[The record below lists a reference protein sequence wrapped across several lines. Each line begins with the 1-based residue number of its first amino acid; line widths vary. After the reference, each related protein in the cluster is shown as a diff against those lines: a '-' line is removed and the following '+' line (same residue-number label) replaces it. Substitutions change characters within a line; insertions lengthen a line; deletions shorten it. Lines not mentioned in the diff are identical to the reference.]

1 MKKLSMLLC
10 AFALIGCEEKES
22 AKNIVAERKLDALGN
37 AEFKDDVVTDSQDS
51 RIVGYW
57 AMDVTK
63 ALAAYDNLPESYE
76 SSAAERSEISQSS
89 LGDGPIYHFKENGE
103 VRMYFGSRVNL
114 ATYELHAEEGSDT
127 TVVIETEG
135 EGAESMT
142 LSAKDDSLR
151 MILPEEAPPLAGIF
165 ALSRVPF
172 AKVAKDIAKV
182 EENAAYWDNLRA
194 ERQAE
199 RVSFDGY
206 WVPDLEAT
214 ETTLKRRKPSQQK
227 ERPTEEVM
235 RALQE
240 DFQRN
245 PTTVFFDSDNIL
257 KIYDK
262 NGEDKMTYGTVEYA
276 LGLGNE
282 VHITIDGDW
291 VFTMEDSQLVWN
303 NRYWSITGFA
313 AGVVMKR
320 ITDVEAKRRIPEGAQ
335 SSEEEIQKE
344 R

>member
-1 MKKLSMLLC
+1 
-10 AFALIGCEEKES
+10 
-22 AKNIVAERKLDALGN
+22 
-37 AEFKDDVVTDSQDS
+37 
-51 RIVGYW
+51 
-57 AMDVTK
+57 
-63 ALAAYDNLPESYE
+63 
-76 SSAAERSEISQSS
+76 
-89 LGDGPIYHFKENGE
+89 
-103 VRMYFGSRVNL
+103 
-114 ATYELHAEEGSDT
+114 
-127 TVVIETEG
+127 
-135 EGAESMT
+135 
-142 LSAKDDSLR
+142 
-151 MILPEEAPPLAGIF
+151 
-165 ALSRVPF
+165 
-172 AKVAKDIAKV
+172 VAKDIAQV
-182 EENAAYWDNLRA
+182 EEKAAYWDNLRA

-199 RVSFDGY
+199 RVGFDGH

-214 ETTLKRRKPSQQK
+214 EATLKRRKPSQQK

-303 NRYWSITGFA
+303 NRYWEITGLA

-320 ITDVEAKRRIPEGAQ
+320 ITEVEAKRRITEGAQ
-335 SSEEEIQKE
+335 SSEEEIQKV

>member
-1 MKKLSMLLC
+1 MLLC

-22 AKNIVAERKLDALGN
+22 AKNVVAERKLDALEN

-57 AMDVTK
+57 AIDVTK
-63 ALAAYDNLPESYE
+63 ALAVYDSLPESYE
-76 SSAAERSEISQSS
+76 SSAAERSEISKST
-89 LGDGPIYHFKENGE
+89 LGDGHIYHFKENGE
-103 VRMYFGSRVNL
+103 VRMYFESGVNL

-127 TVVIETEG
+127 TVVIEG
-135 EGAESMT
+135 ENGVTASMT

-151 MILPEEAPPLAGIF
+151 MILPEEAPPVAGIF
-165 ALSRVPF
+165 VLSRVPL

-182 EENAAYWDNLRA
+182 EEMAAYWDNLRA
-194 ERQAE
+194 ERQAA
-199 RVSFDGY
+199 RVGFDGH

-214 ETTLKRRKPSQQK
+214 ETTLKKRKPSQQK

-235 RALQE
+235 RALRE
-240 DFQRN
+240 DLQRN
-245 PTTVFFDSDNIL
+245 PTTVFFVSDRIL
-257 KIYDK
+257 KVYDK

-303 NRYWSITGFA
+303 NRYWEITGLA

-320 ITDVEAKRRIPEGAQ
+320 ITEVEAKRRITEGAQ
-335 SSEEEIQKE
+335 SSE
-344 R
+344 